1 MALMTEK
8 RVRHLPVL
16 EGTKVIGIIS
26 IGDLLK
32 FIISKKELDIDQ
44 LEHYIQGR

>member
-1 MALMTEK
+1 M
-8 RVRHLPVL
+8 RHLPVL
-16 EGTKVIGIIS
+16 EGSKVIGIIS

-32 FIISKKELDIDQ
+32 YVISKKEFAIDQ